1 MERKEAIAV
10 LKGLS
15 DNPLFSNQHKAAFD
29 IAIHDI
35 TDNESEYERGLN
47 EAEMAR
53 LRLINAKSDGGL
65 SINEMLNLFD
75 TGDYGFVFGRFT
87 IYEIIKRLRAY
98 DERKQQ
104 EELKKA
110 CDDEI
115 HVGDEIYC
123 LNSNHKYVVLGFLD
137 NGKIF
142 VFSGRGLTGAFP
154 SNQVHKTGRKYPI
167 MEILEKLNQLNESEE

>member
-1 MERKEAIAV
+1 MTRKEAIAV

-15 DNPLFSNQHKAAFD
+15 DNPLFSDQHKATFD

-35 TDNESEYERGLN
+35 VGNKSEYERGLN
-47 EAEMAR
+47 DAEKAR
-53 LRLINAKSDGGL
+53 LRLVNAVSNGGL
-65 SINEMLNLFD
+65 SEYELKEIFD
-75 TGDYGFVFGRFT
+75 FRDYGDVLTEYT
-87 IYEIIKRLRAY
+87 IPEIIEKIREY

-110 CDDEI
+110 DDEI

-123 LNSNHKYVVLGFLD
+123 LNSKIKYVVLGFLD

-154 SNQVHKTGRKYPI
+154 SNQVHKTGRNYPI
-167 MEILEKLNQLNESEE
+167 MEILEKLNQLNESEG